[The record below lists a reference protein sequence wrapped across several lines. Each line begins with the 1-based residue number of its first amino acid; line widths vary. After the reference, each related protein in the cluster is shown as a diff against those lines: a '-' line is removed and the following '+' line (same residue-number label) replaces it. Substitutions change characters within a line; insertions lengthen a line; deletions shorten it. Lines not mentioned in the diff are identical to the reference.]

1 MLEDKKRAKL
11 VAAFDDA
18 EKAFWNVSVQLAA
31 DKARRDADNARRD
44 AEIAL
49 HDYDKSKDL

>member
-1 MLEDKKRAKL
+1 MSKDKKRAKL
-11 VAAFDDA
+11 VAALKGADKVLCD
-18 EKAFWNVSVQLAA
+18 A
-31 DKARRDADNARRD
+31 DKAWCDAYKARDD